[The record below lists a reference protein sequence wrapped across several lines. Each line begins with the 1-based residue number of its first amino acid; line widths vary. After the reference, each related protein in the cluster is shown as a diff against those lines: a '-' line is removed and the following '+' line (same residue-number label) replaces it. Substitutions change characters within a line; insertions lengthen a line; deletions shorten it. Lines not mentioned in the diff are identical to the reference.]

1 MPNSGGYAMEF
12 DAQSGQTLAPP
23 GPWQQLLSEP
33 PRLPDSNYKVVFRPQ
48 TGLRVAAWNERQL
61 THSLQQASEI
71 PEHLLYARATVQ
83 IQASQTL
90 IVAGTPEENCALTLR
105 EISTIQLG
113 AATYEVLPY
122 LKPLPEIRRGVIHG
136 LDPGTATDQ
145 LSHVLAKNG
154 ARILHA
160 RMLGNSTSAVVT
172 SEGIH
177 VLFYTKAYGLF
188 TRCRLYRQT
197 VQCWSLCGSS
207 DTGRTSAQIPTRQ
220 CELSATQGIPHQTTT
235 APPSANSVDWPTR
248 RLTRTAAKSC
258 VHHLLHCEYENEPS
272 PHSGVNNNPP
282 RISSLL
288 SNDNSHRTSRTNNST
303 KFSALK
309 TPPLIGTPDTTPLT
323 SRAPTPVPTNIS
335 HFERIIY
342 EMGERLDNHL
352 ITLDQ
357 RIHANEEAKRHAR
370 KRPKQ
375 CTLFRTS
382 GDMSP
387 PLQFDDD

>member
-1 MPNSGGYAMEF
+1 MLNSGGYAMEF

-154 ARILHA
+154 APRTQAGRLPKSRHDNVSSVPHNESHTRPRLHPQ
-160 RMLGNSTSAVVT
+160 N
-172 SEGIH
+172 
-177 VLFYTKAYGLF
+177 
-188 TRCRLYRQT
+188 
-197 VQCWSLCGSS
+197 
-207 DTGRTSAQIPTRQ
+207 GRKKLR
-220 CELSATQGIPHQTTT
+220 
-235 APPSANSVDWPTR
+235 PPP
-248 RLTRTAAKSC
+248 
-258 VHHLLHCEYENEPS
+258 
-272 PHSGVNNNPP
+272 
-282 RISSLL
+282 
-288 SNDNSHRTSRTNNST
+288 
-303 KFSALK
+303 
-309 TPPLIGTPDTTPLT
+309 PPLRVRERALTSQRCQQQPSLNFQPPEQRQLPPNQPNQQQVSWSTIVASPPTARDQLPLLPTHPTLDRDPDTTPLT